1 MSQDDGGRECREAVE
16 RRMEQLYQYL
26 DGALTPED
34 LEAVRAHVSECPDC
48 HHQQELEML
57 IRTAVRRSCQEKAPE
72 QLRATIMT
80 RISQVSS
87 SRGTTTHVSTTGT
100 WG

>member
-1 MSQDDGGRECREAVE
+1 MSAEKPGRECRDAEDATLE
-16 RRMEQLYQYL
+16 RLYQYL

-34 LEAVRAHVSECPDC
+34 LEQVRAHVDECPDC
-48 HHQQELEML
+48 RHQQQLEEL
-57 IRTAVRRSCQEKAPE
+57 IRSAVRRSCQEKAPE

-80 RISQVSS
+80 RITQI
-87 SRGTTTHVSTTGT
+87 TTTTVT